1 MVQSNLYNSRMQGAK
16 KSIDHVDK
24 VSNRV
29 KQNRGSLETGDQRD
43 FLDFRR
49 NLSLTISNYRDF
61 TVHDDN
67 YKISKL
73 SINRPKSNKQCIN
86 IKKVRYLV
94 ELEITKYAF

>member
-1 MVQSNLYNSRMQGAK
+1 MVQSNLCNSRRQGAK

-49 NLSLTISNYRDF
+49 NLYLSISNYRDF
-61 TVHDDN
+61 TVHDNN
-67 YKISKL
+67 YKIRELTFNS
-73 SINRPKSNKQCIN
+73 PKSNKQYKTL
-86 IKKVRYLV
+86 KK
-94 ELEITKYAF
+94 